1 MKIYQSPYLIIEHFP
16 ENSLFIMTW
25 QENTSEMTINDFKQE
40 SLNCLDLTYKLRP
53 QKMMV
58 DSREM
63 FFPVVPELQD
73 WLNEN
78 VLRANLELGLN
89 ISAFV
94 MSLEEITQMSIEQAM
109 DEQEGVKFQNA
120 FFDTRE
126 AAFDW
131 ITAISVPA

>member
-1 MKIYQSPYLIIEHFP
+1 
-16 ENSLFIMTW
+16 MTW
-25 QENTSEMTINDFKQE
+25 RENTGEMTLDDFKQE
-40 SLNCLDLTYKLRP
+40 SLNCLALTRQLRP
-53 QKMMV
+53 HKMMV

-78 VLRANLELGLN
+78 VFRVNLELGLN

-94 MSLEEITQMSIEQAM
+94 MSKEEITQMSIEQTM
-109 DEQEGVKFQNA
+109 DEQEGIKFQNA
-120 FFDTRE
+120 FFDTPE

-131 ITAISVPA
+131 ITAVPVLL

>member
-1 MKIYQSPYLIIEHFP
+1 MEIYQSPNLIIEHFP
-16 ENSLFIMTW
+16 DNSLFIMTW
-25 QENTSEMTINDFKQE
+25 RENTCEMTLDDFKQE
-40 SLNCLDLTYKLRP
+40 SLNCLALTRQLRP